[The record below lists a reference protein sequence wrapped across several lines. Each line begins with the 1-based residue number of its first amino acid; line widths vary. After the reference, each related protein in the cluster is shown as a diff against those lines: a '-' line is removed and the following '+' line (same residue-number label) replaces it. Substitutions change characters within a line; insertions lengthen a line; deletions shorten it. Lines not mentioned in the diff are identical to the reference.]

1 MSTLLTFTILLSLT
15 AAGLLLPMLLWRSS
29 RTLSRAASVSA
40 VLRDKLAQVARD
52 RDAGLIGADEAI
64 GAEAE
69 ISRALIAAS
78 RETEAEGTGGPP
90 RNGGWVGLA
99 LIATLVLGGSIGL
112 YQINGSFDL
121 PDQPLAARDIGPGGG
136 IPTLLSEHDGSV
148 VNEAILSLRARLKN
162 DPGNADHWLLLA
174 RSYAAVGADAE
185 AAAAYARLI
194 DLRPTAIEL
203 RGDYA
208 EALIRADDGFVGPK
222 AVASFETMLAD
233 VPDDP
238 RALYYLALHDVQ
250 DGDALKA
257 VQGWIRILRT
267 APADAPYRPAIRTI
281 LETVIADADL
291 DRAALDIP
299 AEQAPPM
306 QPGVQPEVQSGMQPG
321 PSAEDVAA
329 AAALPE
335 DQQLE
340 MIRGMVVRLE
350 TRLTEEPGD
359 IEGWL
364 RLARSRAVL
373 GEPEQAVAAL
383 ERALTENPGDPG
395 LQAALINM
403 RDAVTR

>member
-1 MSTLLTFTILLSLT
+1 MSASLPIFAMVLGLT

-29 RTLSRAASVSA
+29 RTLSRAECASA
-40 VLRDKLAQVARD
+40 VLRDKLTQVARD

-78 RETEAEGTGGPP
+78 RETEAESAGGPP
-90 RNGGWVGLA
+90 RSGGWIGIA
-99 LIATLVLGGSIGL
+99 LIATLALGGSIGI
-112 YQINGSFDL
+112 YQIKGSFDL
-121 PDQPLAARDIGPGGG
+121 PDQPLAGRETGLAGGV
-136 IPTLLSEHDGSV
+136 PTLLSEHDGSV
-148 VNEAILSLRARLKN
+148 VNEAIISLRTRLET
-162 DPGNADHWLLLA
+162 DPGNVDHWRLLA
-174 RSYAAVGADAE
+174 RSYAAVGADAQ
-185 AAAAYARLI
+185 AAAAYARLVE
-194 DLRPTAIEL
+194 LAPEAIEL

-208 EALIRADDGFVGPK
+208 EALVRAEDGFVGPK
-222 AVASFETMLAD
+222 AVASFEAVLVHVT
-233 VPDDP
+233 DDP
-238 RALYYLALHDVQ
+238 RALYYLALRDAQ
-250 DGDALKA
+250 NGDELKA
-257 VQGWIRILRT
+257 VQGWVRILQT
-267 APADAPYRPAIRTI
+267 APADAPYRPAIHEI
-281 LETVIADADL
+281 LDTVIAEAGL

-299 AEQAPPM
+299 AEQAPPI
-306 QPGVQPEVQSGMQPG
+306 QPGMQPG

-340 MIRGMVVRLE
+340 MIRGMVDRLE
-350 TRLTEEPGD
+350 ARLSEEPGD

-383 ERALTENPGDPG
+383 ERALAANPDDPN
-395 LQAALINM
+395 LQSALTNM

>member
-15 AAGLLLPMLLWRSS
+15 AVGLLLPMLLWRSS

-267 APADAPYRPAIRTI
+267 APADAPYRPAIRKI

-291 DRAALDIP
+291 DRAAFDIP